1 MDKDVFGYLLV
12 TQNSINKVDTIKRDY
27 WNSTRVMNNK
37 NATSNKNYSCCI
49 VCVNC
54 SWWFRKRLAKK
65 IGIPMKKVYKVKYL
79 QSPKNNYDGFDI
91 VVAADSMVDDTFF
104 GKTKVYDCEHN
115 IPRTEINPC
124 IEVVYD
130 C

>member
-12 TQNSINKVDTIKRDY
+12 TQNSINKVDAIKKDY
-27 WNSTRVMNNK
+27 WNSTHVMNAE
-37 NATSNKNYSCCI
+37 NAADNKNYSCCV

-54 SWWFRKRLAKK
+54 SWWFRRKLAKK
-65 IGIPMKKVYKVKYL
+65 IGIPIKEIRNVKYL
-79 QSPKNNYDGFDI
+79 QSPKNNYDGFNN
-91 VVAADSMVDDTFF
+91 VVAVDSMVDDTFF
-104 GKTKVYDCEHN
+104 RRTKVYDCAHN
-115 IPRTEINPC
+115 TPRTEINPC